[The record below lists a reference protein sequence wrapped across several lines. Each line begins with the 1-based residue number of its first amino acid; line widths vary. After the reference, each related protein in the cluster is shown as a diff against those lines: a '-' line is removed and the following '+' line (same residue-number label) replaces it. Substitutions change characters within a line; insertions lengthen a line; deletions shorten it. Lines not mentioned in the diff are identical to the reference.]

1 VLTTGHLRL
10 NLSLKTS
17 LMLSQIPVLGG
28 KAEPFVVPFLPR
40 VLQHVADKKS
50 LALRN
55 AASETG
61 PALLPCCFTSAF
73 LLLYCCFAAAM
84 MPTRS
89 RRRSATPPAKQVLR

>member
-1 VLTTGHLRL
+1 M
-10 NLSLKTS
+10 S

-61 PALLPCCFTSAF
+61 PALLPCCCTAAL
-73 LLLYCCFAAAM
+73 LLLYCCDDADEKSQALRNAASE
-84 MPTRS
+84 TG
-89 RRRSATPPAKQVLR
+89 PALVKHVL

>member
-1 VLTTGHLRL
+1 VLTIGDLRL
-10 NLSLKTS
+10 NMS

-61 PALLPCCFTSAF
+61 PALLPCCCTAAL
-73 LLLYCCFAAAM
+73 LLLYCCFTAAM

-89 RRRSATPPAKQVLR
+89 RRRSATPPAKQVLS